1 MAINGNKIQVIHIF
15 KWKKVE
21 IGQHMYVKEQEDGS
35 QDIMVETN
43 RSEILEAVL
52 ALIKHHMLNH
62 KQGICNYIAQMQCL

>member
-1 MAINGNKIQVIHIF
+1 
-15 KWKKVE
+15 
-21 IGQHMYVKEQEDGS
+21 MYVKEQEDGS